1 MSKRN
6 EKELKRMYFNNAA
19 TTWPKPEI
27 VYETVDECFRNLNS
41 PDRTHS
47 AEGVQSTATMQTCRN
62 EVADFFGIENETR
75 LVFLPS
81 CTYALNL
88 AILGQH
94 WSLGDKIIMSGL
106 EHHAVSRPIR
116 KLARDKGV
124 EFKVSPYSQNRPIDL
139 DWIEAELKMGGVKL
153 VCCTMAANV
162 TGDIMPSHELGHLCK
177 QYDARYLV
185 DAAQS
190 AGILPV
196 NVEDLNADFMT
207 FAGHKGL
214 FGPPG
219 IGGLFV
225 RDGIELDTLAEG
237 GTGKDSGKHA
247 MSGSFPSSFE
257 VGTHNLLG
265 ITGVCAGVR
274 WVKQAGLD
282 SIREHEHTLLKR
294 FVENIGDLPGIRL
307 YGNSDLDQRTSV
319 CSFVMNGVSPQKVA
333 AWLAEN
339 HGIAT
344 RAGYHCAPLA
354 HETIGTLPG
363 EGTVRFSFGFSNTI
377 EEVDSVSELLAQI
390 PREQEARPVD
400 FQI

>member
-1 MSKRN
+1 
-6 EKELKRMYFNNAA
+6 MYFNNAA

-47 AEGVQSTATMQTCRN
+47 AEGVQSSATMQTCRA
-62 EVADFFGIENETR
+62 EVAEFLGIGNQTR

-88 AILGQH
+88 AILGQE
-94 WSLGDKIIMSGL
+94 WKLGDKIIMSGL

-116 KLARDKGV
+116 KLAREKGI
-124 EFKVSPYSQNRPIDL
+124 EFKVSPYSQNQPLDL
-139 DWIEAELKMGGVKL
+139 NWMEAELKAGGVKL
-153 VCCTMAANV
+153 VACTMAANV
-162 TGDIMPSHELGHLCK
+162 TGDIMPSHQLGQLCK
-177 QYDARYLV
+177 QYNVRYLV

-196 NVEDLNADFMT
+196 DVEELNADFLT

-219 IGGLFV
+219 IGGLYV
-225 RDGIELDTLAEG
+225 RDGIQLETLAEG
-237 GTGKDSGKHA
+237 GTGKDSGRHS
-247 MSGSFPSSFE
+247 MSGSFPSNFE

-265 ITGVCAGVR
+265 ITGLCAGVR

-282 SIREHEHTLLKR
+282 SIREHEFTLLSR
-294 FVENIGDLPGIRL
+294 FVNRVSELPGVRL
-307 YGNSDLDQRTSV
+307 YGNSDLSQRTSV
-319 CSFVMNGVSPQKVA
+319 CSFVINGTSPQRIA

-363 EGTVRFSFGFSNTI
+363 EGTIRFSFGFSNTL
-377 EEVDSVSELLAQI
+377 EEVDQVVDLLTEMPKPA
-390 PREQEARPVD
+390 EVKEVD

>member
-1 MSKRN
+1 
-6 EKELKRMYFNNAA
+6 MYFNNAA

-47 AEGVQSTATMQTCRN
+47 AEGMQSSATMQTCRS
-62 EVADFFGIENETR
+62 EVAEFLGIQNESR

-88 AILGQH
+88 AILGQN
-94 WSLGDKIIMSGL
+94 WQAGDVILLSGL

-116 KLARDKGV
+116 KLAREHGV
-124 EFKVSPYSQNRPIDL
+124 HFKTIQYQKNRPVDL
-139 DWIEAELKMGGVKL
+139 DWVESELMTGKVKML
-153 VCCTMAANV
+153 ASTMAANV
-162 TGDIMPSHELGHLCK
+162 TGDILPSVDLGRLCQ
-177 QYDARYLV
+177 QYDVRYLV

-190 AGILPV
+190 AGVLPV
-196 NVEDLNADFMT
+196 DVEELNADFLT

-225 RDGIELDTLAEG
+225 REGIQLETLAEG
-237 GTGKDSGKHA
+237 GTGKDSGRHD
-247 MSGSFPSSFE
+247 MSGSFPSNFE
-257 VGTHNLLG
+257 VGTHNLLA
-265 ITGVCAGVR
+265 ITGLCAGVR

-282 SIREHEHTLLKR
+282 EIRKHENRLLTAFCEKMS
-294 FVENIGDLPGIRL
+294 DLPGINL
-307 YGNSDLDQRTSV
+307 FGSEDLTLRTSV
-319 CSFVMNGVSPQKVA
+319 CSFTIDGTSPQKIA
-333 AWLAEN
+333 NWLSEE
-339 HGIAT
+339 HGIST

-363 EGTVRFSFGFSNTI
+363 EGTIRFSFGFSNTMD
-377 EEVDSVSELLAQI
+377 EVVKVTDMLHEFAQL
-390 PREQEARPVD
+390 PTA
-400 FQI
+400 

>member
-1 MSKRN
+1 
-6 EKELKRMYFNNAA
+6 MYFNNAA

-47 AEGVQSTATMQTCRN
+47 AEGMQSSATMQTCRS
-62 EVADFFGIENETR
+62 EVAEFLGIQNESR

-88 AILGQH
+88 AILGQD
-94 WSLGDKIIMSGL
+94 WQAGDVILLSGL

-116 KLARDKGV
+116 KLAREHGV
-124 EFKVSPYSQNRPIDL
+124 HFKTIQYQKNRPVDL
-139 DWIEAELKMGGVKL
+139 DWVESELKTGKVKML
-153 VCCTMAANV
+153 ASTMAANV
-162 TGDIMPSHELGHLCK
+162 TGDILPSVDLGRLCK
-177 QYDARYLV
+177 QYNVRYLV

-190 AGILPV
+190 AGVLPV
-196 NVEDLNADFMT
+196 DVEELNADFLT

-225 RDGIELDTLAEG
+225 REGIQLETLAEG
-237 GTGKDSGKHA
+237 GTGKDSGRHD
-247 MSGSFPSSFE
+247 MSGSFPSNFE
-257 VGTHNLLG
+257 VGTHNLLA
-265 ITGVCAGVR
+265 ITGLCAGVR

-282 SIREHEHTLLKR
+282 EIHKHENRLLTAFCEKMS
-294 FVENIGDLPGIRL
+294 DLPGINL
-307 YGNSDLDQRTSV
+307 FGSEDLTLRTSV
-319 CSFVMNGVSPQKVA
+319 CSFTIDGTSPQKIA
-333 AWLAEN
+333 KWLSEE
-339 HGIAT
+339 HGIST

-363 EGTVRFSFGFSNTI
+363 EGTIRFSFGFSNTMD
-377 EEVDSVSELLAQI
+377 EVDKVADMLHEFAQL
-390 PREQEARPVD
+390 PTA
-400 FQI
+400 

>member
-1 MSKRN
+1 
-6 EKELKRMYFNNAA
+6 MYFNNAA

-47 AEGVQSTATMQTCRN
+47 AEGVQSSATMQTCRS
-62 EVADFFGIENETR
+62 EVAEFFGIKNEAR

-88 AILGQH
+88 AILGQE
-94 WSLGDKIIMSGL
+94 WCAGDKIIMSGL

-116 KLARDKGV
+116 KLARERGV
-124 EFKVSPYSQNRPIDL
+124 IFKVSPYSQNQPLDI
-139 DWIEAELKMGGVKL
+139 DWIEAEMRAGDVKL
-153 VCCTMAANV
+153 VACTMAANV
-162 TGDIMPSHELGHLCK
+162 TGDIMPSEKLGQLC
-177 QYDARYLV
+177 QEYEARYLV
-185 DAAQS
+185 DTAQA

-196 NVEDLNADFMT
+196 DVEDLNADFMT

-219 IGGLFV
+219 IGGLYV
-225 RDGIELDTLAEG
+225 RDGIELATLAEG

-247 MSGSFPSSFE
+247 MSGNFPSNFE

-265 ITGVCAGVR
+265 ITGLCAGVR

-282 SIREHEHTLLKR
+282 SIRQHERSLLER
-294 FVENIGDLPGIRL
+294 FIERVSDVPGVRL
-307 YGNSDLDQRTSV
+307 YGSDDLDQRTSV
-319 CSFVMNGVSPQKVA
+319 CSLVVNGISPQRLASWLSTEHGVS
-333 AWLAEN
+333 
-339 HGIAT
+339 T

-363 EGTVRFSFGFSNTI
+363 EGTIRFSFGFSNTL
-377 EEVDSVSELLAQI
+377 EEVDQVTEMIAAA
-390 PREQEARPVD
+390 PRQTAPKPVD

>member
-1 MSKRN
+1 
-6 EKELKRMYFNNAA
+6 MYFNNAA

-47 AEGVQSTATMQTCRN
+47 AEGVQSSATMQTCRT
-62 EVADFFGIENETR
+62 EVAEFLGIRDESR

-88 AILGQH
+88 AILGQR
-94 WSLGDKIIMSGL
+94 WRPGDRIIMSGL

-124 EFKVSPYSQNRPIDL
+124 EFKVSPYSQNQPLDL
-139 DWIEAELKMGGVKL
+139 NWIESEMKAGGVKL
-153 VCCTMAANV
+153 VACTMAANV
-162 TGDIMPSHELGHLCK
+162 TGDIMPSHELGEICRL
-177 QYDARYLV
+177 YDARYLV

-196 NVEDLNADFMT
+196 DVDDLNADFLT

-225 RDGIELDTLAEG
+225 REGIQLDTLAEG
-237 GTGKDSGKHA
+237 GTGKDSGRHD
-247 MSGSFPSSFE
+247 MSGSFPSNFE

-265 ITGVCAGVR
+265 ITGLCAGVR
-274 WVKQAGLD
+274 WVKQAGLE
-282 SIREHEHTLLKR
+282 SIRAHELSLLSR
-294 FVENIGDLPGIRL
+294 FIERLEDLPGVRL
-307 YGNSDLDQRTSV
+307 YGGEDLSRRTSV
-319 CSFVMNGVSPQKVA
+319 CSFVMNGISPQRIA
-333 AWLAEN
+333 GWLAEN

-363 EGTVRFSFGFSNTI
+363 EGTIRFSFGFSNTL
-377 EEVDSVSELLAQI
+377 EEVDQVADLLAEM
-390 PREQEARPVD
+390 PREAPKLQVD